1 MDTLTQRLEAWVE
14 AGLVSPEQAERIVA
28 FEDVDAGR
36 VGFSPATVGHEQRT
50 EAGSP
55 APRAAPGPAA
65 ATARTAS
72 DRTSLAEA
80 IGYVG
85 ASLALGAI
93 ALLLGRLWADLVVGG
108 RLTLVGLLTVAVFGA
123 ALALRNAE
131 QGAMR
136 RLTSVLFA
144 ATVAGVGWFIGVVTG
159 DVLDLGWTERG
170 ASVAAAMLVVSAA
183 LYLWRSGALLQLTT
197 LATALATVGTALSL
211 PELPPDAV
219 WYGVA
224 FATIGVAWFLLA
236 SGGWVAPRALGEV
249 TGALATLL
257 GVQVATVEG
266 PAVPILVLGVLAA
279 AGLVWLSVYRD
290 RLHHLVVGAVALFV
304 LSPQLVFELFGD
316 AIGAPATL
324 LLVGLL
330 LVLLA
335 VGLGRARREVDP
347 DGPDPGGGPDP
358 RGGPDQQGVAS

>member
-1 MDTLTQRLEAWVE
+1 MVVTTEGTVVDTLTERIDTWVE
-14 AGLVSPEQAERIVA
+14 EGLVTPDQAARIVA
-28 FEDVDAGR
+28 FEGRDAVP
-36 VGFSPATVGHEQRT
+36 VGFSPAT
-50 EAGSP
+50 AGDVATGGAP
-55 APRAAPGPAA
+55 APRAAP
-65 ATARTAS
+65 ATR

-85 ASLALGAI
+85 AALALGAI
-93 ALLLGRLWADLVVGG
+93 ALLLGQLWSDLVVGG

-123 ALALRNAE
+123 GLALRSAE
-131 QGAMR
+131 RGAIR

-144 ATVAGVGWFIGVVTG
+144 ATVAGVGWFAGVVAG
-159 DVLDLGWTERG
+159 DVLQLDWTERG
-170 ASVAAAMLVVSAA
+170 VGVAASMLAVSSA

-197 LATALATVGTALSL
+197 LAAALLTVGTALSL
-211 PELPPDAV
+211 PDLPPDPV

-236 SGGWVAPRALGEV
+236 SGGWLAPRALGEV

-257 GVQVATVEG
+257 GVQVASVDGPTVAAL
-266 PAVPILVLGVLAA
+266 AVGVLASV
-279 AGLVWLSVYRD
+279 GLVWLSVHRD
-290 RLHHLVVGAVALFV
+290 RLHYLVVGAIALFV
-304 LSPQLVFELFGD
+304 LSPQLVFEVFGD

-335 VGLGRARREVDP
+335 VGLGRARREVVP
-347 DGPDPGGGPDP
+347 DHTGPTGPTDP
-358 RGGPDQQGVAS
+358 RGGAS